1 MAHKSHRK
9 HHKHV
14 RAHEQADHH
23 EPQSPSLRDMA
34 KDVVHLAVDAVKAA
48 PHAIVERVMR
58 KPREL
63 MGKLSGTYAKTPQR
77 AKRAAHPS
85 RRP

>member
-14 RAHEQADHH
+14 REHEAAEASRV
-23 EPQSPSLRDMA
+23 EPESPSLRAMA
-34 KDVVHLAVDAVKAA
+34 SDVVHLAVDAVKAA

-58 KPREL
+58 KPRKL
-63 MGKLSGTYAKTPQR
+63 MEKLSGTYAKT
-77 AKRAAHPS
+77 S
-85 RRP
+85 R